1 MSLIT
6 DHPLRYKLANE
17 LHARPFPSFRA
28 PGVVA
33 YLALK
38 LPENAAGRDR
48 AQDRLDLIA
57 LLDRYGAGHPK
68 EGATHYFGD
77 LGRYKI
83 KWEQHT
89 EFVTYTVFS
98 GALSE
103 RAFDPAVFDAFP
115 ADWLAG
121 LDAVRVTSIS
131 IRAELREDEDDIS
144 QKLSDWFVSE
154 SVAVSRV
161 LDDSAIVAADF
172 RIDETGH
179 QRVAIFA
186 DKDTGERRLGRI
198 IQRLCEIE
206 TYKSLSMQGFAT
218 AREIQG
224 RMGQIDAEITD
235 LMKSLAEA
243 TQPAETTLA
252 AVLRHSAELE
262 SLDAQVAF
270 RFGATWAYQAIV
282 DQRIAVLREER
293 FKGRQTFYEFM
304 MRRYDPAMRTRQV
317 DRNATNHIGGIAR
330 VAPAN
335 CCEPKWMWNDR
346 RKTKPCWKAWINAP
360 TFNCVCKKQ
369 LKVSLSWRS
378 AIMPYRWLG
387 IWPTPWQRL
396 SE

>member
-57 LLDRYGAGHPK
+57 LLDRYGSGHPK

-179 QRVAIFA
+179 QRV
-186 DKDTGERRLGRI
+186 
-198 IQRLCEIE
+198 
-206 TYKSLSMQGFAT
+206 
-218 AREIQG
+218 
-224 RMGQIDAEITD
+224 
-235 LMKSLAEA
+235 
-243 TQPAETTLA
+243 
-252 AVLRHSAELE
+252 
-262 SLDAQVAF
+262 
-270 RFGATWAYQAIV
+270 
-282 DQRIAVLREER
+282 
-293 FKGRQTFYEFM
+293 
-304 MRRYDPAMRTRQV
+304 
-317 DRNATNHIGGIAR
+317 
-330 VAPAN
+330 
-335 CCEPKWMWNDR
+335 
-346 RKTKPCWKAWINAP
+346 
-360 TFNCVCKKQ
+360 
-369 LKVSLSWRS
+369 
-378 AIMPYRWLG
+378 
-387 IWPTPWQRL
+387 
-396 SE
+396 